1 MFKRLEVDNFKS
13 LVKFSVN
20 LGSTCAIVGNNATGK
35 STILQAIDFLCS
47 SVRED
52 FDIMLERR
60 GWSVVNV
67 KSKLSS
73 SNKISFKSTIVL
85 EENRDCIYEWEMVL
99 VAYTGKNE
107 ILLQSES
114 VKCDDEVLLSYI
126 SEKGGYIRGET
137 ETSQGISLPDAMV
150 AHASIMRMFMRSE
163 KVDERLRRL
172 IRFLLNSSSFEMLSP
187 NEMRL
192 SSRGNPASIG
202 MSGKNLPSFI
212 KQLNDEQRQSFM
224 NKVLYVLEGRI
235 SGVEAKTQGKPG
247 WTQIDSTENYKNR
260 TLRVSSKEMSDGML
274 RLLAFVAI
282 SEIEKPEATMLLD
295 EVENG
300 ININYAERLLKV
312 LAEMYIAK
320 RHQLI
325 MTTHSTV
332 FLDYIEPENIIY
344 LYRDE
349 DGATKAVNLFGTEE
363 MKEQLEYMYPGEVIL
378 NMSQTEIL
386 EKVLLNE

>member
-1 MFKRLEVDNFKS
+1 
-13 LVKFSVN
+13 
-20 LGSTCAIVGNNATGK
+20 
-35 STILQAIDFLCS
+35 
-47 SVRED
+47 
-52 FDIMLERR
+52 
-60 GWSVVNV
+60 
-67 KSKLSS
+67 
-73 SNKISFKSTIVL
+73 
-85 EENRDCIYEWEMVL
+85 
-99 VAYTGKNE
+99 
-107 ILLQSES
+107 
-114 VKCDDEVLLSYI
+114 
-126 SEKGGYIRGET
+126 
-137 ETSQGISLPDAMV
+137 
-150 AHASIMRMFMRSE
+150 
-163 KVDERLRRL
+163 
-172 IRFLLNSSSFEMLSP
+172 
-187 NEMRL
+187 
-192 SSRGNPASIG
+192 
-202 MSGKNLPSFI
+202 
-212 KQLNDEQRQSFM
+212 M